1 MAVTEGYE
9 LVERLLD
16 TLDVARDVLCA
27 PTSMRPSMTLPCTL
41 TKSIDQA
48 AQHTMGRAKRRGEER
63 KGEERR
69 EERRG
74 GERSGEE
81 ESSEERRQG
90 PLESILREASLP
102 DGSPTLVVPPPS
114 RMMGLCPHCC
124 RCRNI
129 MICSSD
135 LLLPQHPQRASHAT
149 AHAWEHGRGI
159 QQAFASVWSLFNR
172 SRARRRREQALATPH
187 ASGHPTCLQG
197 AGKRRQQEGVRGK
210 EGGRGSDPTWR
221 EEAVASKPRYAV
233 TCPASIFLSSSPM
246 SVHE

>member
-1 MAVTEGYE
+1 VAVTECYE
-9 LVERLLD
+9 LVKRLLD

-27 PTSMRPSMTLPCTL
+27 PTSMRPSITLPCTL
-41 TKSIDQA
+41 TKSIDQV
-48 AQHTMGRAKRRGEER
+48 AQRTMGRAKWRGEERRGEER
-63 KGEERR
+63 RGEER

-74 GERSGEE
+74 GEGRGAE

-135 LLLPQHPQRASHAT
+135 LLLPQHPPRASHAT

-159 QQAFASVWSLFNR
+159 QQAFDATSVWSLFNR

-197 AGKRRQQEGVRGK
+197 AGKRGSKK
-210 EGGRGSDPTWR
+210 E
-221 EEAVASKPRYAV
+221 
-233 TCPASIFLSSSPM
+233 
-246 SVHE
+246 